1 MHITIRVLLCI
12 LKGFL
17 LCQAFVGYKSKFL
30 KKMSLNIR
38 PWNFQH
44 LRNQQN
50 QGRYPYSTYLSILIE
65 NLTEKSYSSLFQR
78 ERETY

>member
-1 MHITIRVLLCI
+1 
-12 LKGFL
+12 
-17 LCQAFVGYKSKFL
+17 
-30 KKMSLNIR
+30 MSLNIR

-50 QGRYPYSTYLSILIE
+50 QGRYPYSTHLEILIE
-65 NLTEKSYSSLFQR
+65 NVTEKSYNSLFQR